1 MRKLGTALIAL
12 GSALIALGVAG
23 AVLAWDWDW
32 WWMTGLTVAG
42 GLAILVGAVLRIFVT
57 VGGSHGVAVKNGPLV
72 IGVLESFAQTGWYV
86 NDQPQIAFT
95 VRFVTRDGE
104 EVTATDKRIVMLA
117 ELPLLK
123 NGIEVPVRYDPAQ
136 PRNIMLADEADP
148 DELRGA
154 KDTHDVATGRLTQ
167 ETVAL
172 KNNGIDARGVV
183 LASRPT
189 GEIDHGS
196 ARIEMQLRVTRPNG
210 STFDVTTTKAV
221 PQHALAFTV
230 PGSVV
235 HVFYLPH
242 DEQHVAVGAET

>member
-12 GSALIALGVAG
+12 G
-23 AVLAWDWDW
+23 AVLVAA
-32 WWMTGLTVAG
+32 TVAAAFLDLERPWTAALP
-42 GLAILVGAVLRIFVT
+42 LAGCAGIVVGTLLRAVDA
-57 VGGSHGVAVKNGPLV
+57 VGGRYGAGVRNGPLV
-72 IGVLESFAQTGWYV
+72 IGVLESLEQTGTFV
-86 NDQPQIAFT
+86 NEQPQVEFTVAFT
-95 VRFVTRDGE
+95 TVDGRRVTGSDRRL
-104 EVTATDKRIVMLA
+104 VPLT
-117 ELPLLK
+117 ELPLFST
-123 NGIEVPVRYDPAQ
+123 GIEVPIRYDPAR
-136 PRNIMLADEADP
+136 PGSIMLADRASPGEVRD
-148 DELRGA
+148 A
-154 KDTHDVATGRLTQ
+154 KDKHDIATGRLTQ
-167 ETVAL
+167 ETVDL